1 MPFLSA
7 AWRYG
12 LAVIS
17 GWPEVLRGRCQLVD
31 LGFDGFGLLGQKGIR
46 SHITIAHSLHR
57 RFHFLLVGL
66 HQLLL
71 RVPFKQHVGPISKN
85 EASLCHEQSEFFVKL
100 CGRIR
105 DKTTALSTTKV
116 NK

>member
-12 LAVIS
+12 LALIS
-17 GWPEVLRGRCQLVD
+17 GWAEVLRGRCQLVD

-85 EASLCHEQSEFFVKL
+85 EPSLCHEQSEFFVKL
-100 CGRIR
+100 SGSIHVTV
-105 DKTTALSTTKV
+105 TTLSTIEV